1 MCVKLLKRYSVII
14 PVEARLDDDTCL
26 HTKFAYET
34 YSANEKAAK
43 EAARMFI
50 GDHDIKITES
60 VADRAIRL
68 IGEDPFFDMSGD
80 LEVNEG
86 HDSGAEPEVYQ
97 GLLRW
102 EDD

>member
-1 MCVKLLKRYSVII
+1 MII
-14 PVEARLDDDTCL
+14 PVEAHLDDDTRL

-34 YSANEKAAK
+34 YAASEKAA
-43 EAARMFI
+43 EEVARMFI
-50 GDHDIKITES
+50 GDHDIQIAES
-60 VADRAIRL
+60 VSDRAIRL
-68 IGEDPFFDMSGD
+68 IGEEPHFVMNGD
-80 LEVNEG
+80 LEVSEG